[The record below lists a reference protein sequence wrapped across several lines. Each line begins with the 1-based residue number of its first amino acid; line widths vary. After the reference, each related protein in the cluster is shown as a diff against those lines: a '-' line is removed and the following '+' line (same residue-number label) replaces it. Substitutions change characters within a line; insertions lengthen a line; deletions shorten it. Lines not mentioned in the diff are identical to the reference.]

1 MSRYV
6 TVASVSHAPSA
17 DPAVLLEQA
26 AKYVHRARLM
36 GADIIVFLEVYPHLH
51 APIER
56 WPEVAETLPG
66 STCNRMMEV
75 AAKERCYVLW
85 PLVERRGDRLYNT
98 LAVLDRQG
106 AIVGSYSK
114 MFPTV
119 GEMEAGV
126 WPGEEAT
133 VVETDFG
140 RIGMAICF
148 DMNWRPLWE
157 GLHANRAEIVFFSSM
172 YRGTRQM
179 QAWALEFGF
188 YLVSA
193 ITAELGQIVD
203 QTGQILRTSYH
214 EVLIT
219 QKLNLNRRLLHF
231 DFNWDKLDA
240 MLEKYGDDLTFDPTA
255 PEGRFALG
263 CKREGLSVEEVI
275 DEFGLE
281 RLEDYWARV
290 LNMRE
295 AMLQTGHV

>member
-6 TVASVSHAPSA
+6 TVASVSQSPSA
-17 DPAVLLEQA
+17 DTEALLTQA
-26 AKYVHRARLM
+26 AQYVHRAKLM
-36 GADIIVFLEVYPHLH
+36 GADIIVFPEVYPHLH
-51 APIER
+51 APIEQ
-56 WPEVAETLPG
+56 WPEVAEALPG
-66 STCNRMMEV
+66 PTCTRMMEV

-85 PLVERRGDRLYNT
+85 PFVERRGERLYNT

-106 AIVGSYSK
+106 QVTGAYSK
-114 MFPTV
+114 MFPTI
-119 GEMEAGV
+119 GEMEAGI

-157 GLHANRAEIVFFSSM
+157 GLAQNRAEVVFFSSM
-172 YRGTRQM
+172 YRGSRQM
-179 QAWALEFGF
+179 QAWAFEFGF

-193 ITAELGQIVD
+193 IAADLGQIVD
-203 QTGQILRTSYH
+203 QTGHVLKTSH
-214 EVLIT
+214 QDVLIT
-219 QKLNLNRRLLHF
+219 QQLNLNRRLLHL
-231 DFNWDKLDA
+231 DFNWEKLDA
-240 MLEKYGDDLTFDPTA
+240 MLEKYGEDLTFDLTA

-263 CKREGLSVEEVI
+263 CKCENLSVEAII

-290 LNMRE
+290 IMMRE
-295 AMLQTGHV
+295 AMLRGERV